1 MNKIEHIGIAVR
13 NLTKSIPVYEK
24 LLNCPCYKTERVE
37 SERVT
42 TAFFSLGESKIEL
55 LEGLDP
61 EGVISRY
68 INSRGEGIHHIA
80 FEVDDLE
87 AEIKRLE
94 AQGFEFVS
102 NRPRPGADN
111 KMVCFLQPKTTGG
124 ILVELCMDKR

>member
-24 LLNCPCYKTERVE
+24 LLNCPCYKTEKVE

>member
-13 NLTKSIPVYEK
+13 NLTKSVPVYEK
-24 LLNCPCYKTERVE
+24 LLNCPCYKTEKVE